1 MAVDG
6 DAPKLGA
13 VAPIL
18 RDNFWLAVHVVTIM
32 TGYASAAI
40 ALILGNIAL
49 GYYLL
54 GRYTSNTAATQPRA
68 AVLHVPARACA
79 VLAGFTYT
87 AIQITVLLLAA
98 GTILGALWADK
109 AWGRFWAWDP
119 KEVWALI
126 SLLVYLGF
134 LHTRHIG
141 WLGAFGMAMTAVLG
155 AGAVGFTWYGV
166 NFLLG
171 SGMHSYGSGRRAVA
185 GRHGRGRHWLFL
197 LPPGCGINEGLGA
210 RGEAWHFK
218 RRRRVGFLSIPTSL
232 SFCLTFRH
240 ARAGPGIG
248 PAARRSRPICCAL
261 RAVPDRTPRAWSPTT
276 RADSRARSFNAG
288 RCSI

>member
-1 MAVDG
+1 MDRVFERRLFAVAG
-6 DAPKLGA
+6 AIVSFLAAVLAYYAPSTVMHRNLGS

-32 TGYASAAI
+32 AGYASAAM

-54 GRYTSNTAATQPRA
+54 GRYVVSPGTAGGGCATRRP
-68 AVLHVPARACA
+68 PEACA
-79 VLAGFTYT
+79 LLAGFTYT
-87 AIQITVLLLAA
+87 AIQITVLLLTA

-126 SLLVYLGF
+126 SLLAYLGF
-134 LHTRHIG
+134 LHMRHIG

-155 AGAVGFTWYGV
+155 ASAVGFTWYGV

-171 SGMHSYGSGRRAVA
+171 SGMHSYGSGAGGQWQVGTAAVIQLSFLTAA
-185 GRHGRGRHWLFL
+185 GGRYLIETGA
-197 LPPGCGINEGLGA
+197 GGGA
-210 RGEAWHFK
+210 R
-218 RRRRVGFLSIPTSL
+218 
-232 SFCLTFRH
+232 
-240 ARAGPGIG
+240 
-248 PAARRSRPICCAL
+248 
-261 RAVPDRTPRAWSPTT
+261 D
-276 RADSRARSFNAG
+276 
-288 RCSI
+288 